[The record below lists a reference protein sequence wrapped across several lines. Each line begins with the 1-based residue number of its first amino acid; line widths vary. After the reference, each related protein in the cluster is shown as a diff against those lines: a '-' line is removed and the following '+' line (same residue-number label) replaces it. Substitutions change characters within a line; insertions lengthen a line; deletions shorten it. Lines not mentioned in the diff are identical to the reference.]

1 MAAGNR
7 DTASAAV
14 PSRNLRGDQKDF
26 RRDSEQDWFLQEED
40 VCASN
45 R

>member
-14 PSRNLRGDQKDF
+14 PSRNPGADPIYF
-26 RRDSEQDWFLQEED
+26 RRDRKQDCILQEEN
-40 VCASN
+40 VCAGI

>member
-14 PSRNLRGDQKDF
+14 PSRNLRGDYIYF
-26 RRDSEQDWFLQEED
+26 RRDREQDCLLQEEN
-40 VCASN
+40 VCADIQ
-45 R
+45 

>member
-14 PSRNLRGDQKDF
+14 PSRNLRGDHIYF
-26 RRDSEQDWFLQEED
+26 RRDREQDCFLQEED
-40 VCASN
+40 VCASIS
-45 R
+45 